1 VAAGLM
7 MSFIMVDLTVIP
19 QGVYQAYFTSR
30 FGIQLPILSVFFALT
45 FLPFYAKIH
54 HQILCLSILGVCYA
68 NYWLIAQCWQ
78 IAKFS
83 FPYEGNLLYGLF
95 GMFILRLSFKYSA
108 LFVFLTLSGFGALVV
123 TYPVYGEFNAV
134 NFAFLSFGFGVSL
147 IGVKQIE
154 TAFSQVQQA
163 NKQLLHLSQIDPL
176 TGLFNRGAFDK
187 NFDRLL
193 SIGTRTDA
201 TISVFVMDLDNFKDF
216 NDGFGHLQG
225 DEVIQL
231 QATILREVFN
241 RNVDI
246 LARYGGEEFVVIS
259 LGNSSVECEVLAE
272 RVLQS
277 WRYNKVEHGKGE
289 GQRYV
294 SCSIGLINVQVN
306 KYTDKKQ
313 LFDEADKAL
322 YAAKK
327 AGKAMFVNGTKVNF
341 Q

>member
-1 VAAGLM
+1 M
-7 MSFIMVDLTVIP
+7 
-19 QGVYQAYFTSR
+19 
-30 FGIQLPILSVFFALT
+30 
-45 FLPFYAKIH
+45 
-54 HQILCLSILGVCYA
+54 
-68 NYWLIAQCWQ
+68 
-78 IAKFS
+78 
-83 FPYEGNLLYGLF
+83 
-95 GMFILRLSFKYSA
+95 
-108 LFVFLTLSGFGALVV
+108 
-123 TYPVYGEFNAV
+123 
-134 NFAFLSFGFGVSL
+134 
-147 IGVKQIE
+147 
-154 TAFSQVQQA
+154 
-163 NKQLLHLSQIDPL
+163 
-176 TGLFNRGAFDK
+176 
-187 NFDRLL
+187 
-193 SIGTRTDA
+193 
-201 TISVFVMDLDNFKDF
+201 
-216 NDGFGHLQG
+216 QG